1 MEKYSK
7 LSSNIEDIQV
17 KNMNNFDF
25 IRQRS
30 TPSYINN
37 SPKPY
42 SFLEKTNSLFGTK
55 YEEGKNFE
63 IKDLGNIMMKDN
75 NLMQKEIEKLKEI
88 NEDLNK
94 NILNNKNDIDKLNQ
108 DLINLQQINSNR

>member
-42 SFLEKTNSLFGTK
+42 SFLEIAARCDGEK
-55 YEEGKNFE
+55 YELIYPELNIPVEAFNTDPKPSNLAFRLESTIGLYGTGLLDAIPEGKKKILIYIV
-63 IKDLGNIMMKDN
+63 IKAD
-75 NLMQKEIEKLKEI
+75 
-88 NEDLNK
+88 
-94 NILNNKNDIDKLNQ
+94 
-108 DLINLQQINSNR
+108 